1 MHIKYVYFKATA
13 GMRHGHHCKQAITM
27 HKFDSHA
34 IKHHFSN
41 WVGNQGAIQLLFF
54 SIEWFTLSHTLV
66 LDEDEEADVVV
77 VVSV

>member
-13 GMRHGHHCKQAITM
+13 GMRHGRHCKQAITM

-41 WVGNQGAIQLLFF
+41 WAGNQGAIQLLFCQLNVL
-54 SIEWFTLSHTLV
+54 LSHTLV

>member
-1 MHIKYVYFKATA
+1 
-13 GMRHGHHCKQAITM
+13 M